1 MKKNSQLTVLVII
14 LLVIGLGLFA
24 GIAYFGKHPAN
35 NSLPTAAVFNP
46 LTANYLINGEE
57 VSLVN
62 GKAVGGDNSK
72 TTTAVFG
79 EPMIGDLNGDG
90 VNDAALII
98 TQDSGGSGL
107 FYYVAAAINTK
118 DGAEGTNA
126 VLLGDR
132 IAPQNGEITDGQI
145 IENYAD
151 RKISDPM
158 TTAPSVGVSLYLAL
172 NGTTLE
178 KTVAPTQK
186 VTYLISEASTTKY
199 CNGVDMDSAGY
210 QKTITVKKST
220 STEAVVPTTLQI
232 VKTVISAATTGMCHT
247 VMTGLNVSVNGGVVK
262 IPAIDGWAGVSIVM
276 CSCKPQVEVNLL
288 QIPGITQV
296 VW

>member
-1 MKKNSQLTVLVII
+1 MKKNSQLTVIIII
-14 LLVIGLGLFA
+14 LLVIGLGIFA
-24 GIAYFGKHPAN
+24 GIAYLGK
-35 NSLPTAAVFNP
+35 LPVKNILPVSVAFNP
-46 LTANYLINGEE
+46 LTANYIVNGAQ
-57 VSLVN
+57 VSLVD
-62 GKAVGGDNSK
+62 GKAITGTDQK
-72 TTTAVFG
+72 TSTAVFG
-79 EPMIGDLNGDG
+79 EPVLGDLNGDG

-98 TQDSGGSGL
+98 TQDSGGSGV

-118 DGAEGTNA
+118 NGAQGTNA
-126 VLLGDR
+126 MLLGDR
-132 IAPQNGEITDGQI
+132 IAPQNSEIKDGQI
-145 IENYAD
+145 IANYAD
-151 RKISDPM
+151 RKIGEPM
-158 TTAPSVGVSLYLAL
+158 TTAPSVGVSQYFAL

-178 KTVAPTQK
+178 KTFAPTQK

-232 VKTVISAATTGMCHT
+232 IKTVISAATTGMCHT
-247 VMTGLNVSVNGGVVK
+247 AMTGLNVSLNGGVVH
-262 IPAIDGWAGVSIVM
+262 IPNVEAWAGISIVM
-276 CSCKPQVEVNLL
+276 CSCKPQVDVNLL